1 MADGMILVIDRQG
14 VEVTADGDTLRIRDP
29 HGGSQKTPLRL
40 IESVAIHGNAMV
52 RCDVWRKLAEH
63 NIPAALLPVRGHE
76 QTAWLGSG
84 LNATLPHRQ
93 AQHRTGPELAIN
105 IARHL
110 VARKTANT
118 RALLQE
124 LSAQTEKPAWRG
136 APPNPTKTLE
146 RIDATRKKLDACPD
160 PASLMGREGAVAN
173 AWFGWLGDA
182 LQPHWKFSGRN
193 RRPPRD
199 PLNALLSLGYSLLGS
214 EVQQAVMLCGLDPAL
229 GFLHQQYPGRNA
241 LVLDCMEP
249 LRAGVDALSINLLDS
264 VLKPE
269 HFSSRSGEGCRLT
282 KEGRALYYPYWA
294 AYRSDWMVY
303 DGRIADG
310 EHPRTLRS
318 QCLREVKQLRRLLR
332 PERNESA
339 FPHDSP

>member
-1 MADGMILVIDRQG
+1 MADGMILVIDRRG
-14 VEVTADGDTLRIRDP
+14 VEVTANGDTLCIRDP
-29 HGGSQKTPLRL
+29 EGKTQKAPLRL

-63 NIPAALLPVRGHE
+63 NIPAALLPLRGKK

-84 LNATLPHRQ
+84 LNATLPHRK
-93 AQHRTGPELAIN
+93 AQHQATPELALS

-110 VARKTANT
+110 VQRKAANT
-118 RALLQE
+118 GALLRH
-124 LSAQTEKPAWRG
+124 LSGQVEKPAWG
-136 APPNPTKTLE
+136 NAPPTPEAALA
-146 RIDATRKKLDACPD
+146 RIQTARQKLAECPD
-160 PASLMGREGAVAN
+160 QASLMGREGSVAT
-173 AWFGWLGDA
+173 AWFGWLSQA
-182 LQPHWKFSGRN
+182 LQPHWKFGGRN

-229 GFLHQQYPGRNA
+229 GFLHQEYPGRNA

-249 LRAGVDALSINLLDS
+249 LRAGVDALSINLLDT

-269 HFSSRSGEGCRLT
+269 HFRSRAGEGCRLT

-294 AYRSDWMVY
+294 AYRWDWMVFE
-303 DGRIADG
+303 GRIADG
-310 EHPRTLRS
+310 ETPRTLRS
-318 QCLREVKQLRRLLR
+318 QCLREVKQVRRMLR
-332 PERNESA
+332 PEEGQQEQ
-339 FPHDSP
+339 P